1 MASLPKRLIVIDN
14 PDKLYHES
22 WNGKRDMLDI
32 PHPYRAV
39 LFGPPNSGKS
49 LIIKNLLLRAK
60 PEFEELFVI
69 HPDIN
74 FTKEYDDVDATMLDE
89 VPAPDEWEGK
99 NKTLV
104 IIDDMEFKQMNKEQ
118 KRNLDRLMGYVS
130 THKNISVIIT
140 AQDAFNVPPSVRRNA
155 NLFVLWKTPDMD
167 SMAQVARKAG
177 MKGDELKSLFKNIA
191 NKQYDSIWID
201 LTTNTPYPLRLNGY
215 KVIKRY
221 DTGKRNKKTI
231 EEFKEV

>member
-1 MASLPKRLIVIDN
+1 
-14 PDKLYHES
+14 
-22 WNGKRDMLDI
+22 MLDI

-74 FTKEYDDVDATMLDE
+74 FTKEYDDVDATMLSE
-89 VPAPDEWEGK
+89 VPAPEEWEGK

-118 KRNLDRLMGYVS
+118 KRNLDRLVNYAS
-130 THKNISVIIT
+130 THKNISVILT
-140 AQDAFNVPPSVRRNA
+140 AQDAFNVPPSVRRSA

-167 SMAQVARKAG
+167 SLAQVARKNG
-177 MKGDELKSLFKNIA
+177 LKGDELRALFKNIA
-191 NKQYDSIWID
+191 NKPYDSIWVD
-201 LTTNTPYPLRLNGY
+201 NTTNSPYPLRLNGY

-221 DTGKRNKKTI
+221 DTGKRIKKSK
-231 EEFKEV
+231 EEFKKEEN